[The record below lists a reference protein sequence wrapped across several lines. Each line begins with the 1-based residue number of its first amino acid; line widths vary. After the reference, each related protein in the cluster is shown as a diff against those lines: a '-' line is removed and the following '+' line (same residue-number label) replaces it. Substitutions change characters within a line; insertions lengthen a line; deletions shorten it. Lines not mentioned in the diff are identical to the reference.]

1 MQNAASSRIAWVDHA
16 KGLSIILVVM
26 MHSTLGVELALGSH
40 SFMGDVVAFAAAFRM
55 PLFFMISGL
64 FLARALERPWARYLD
79 DKVLHFAYFYVLWS
93 LIQIGIRLAVPNEG
107 NHGVSL
113 HDLLMIPLEPY
124 GTIWFIYVLA
134 VFFVVTRLLAAAGPA
149 VLLGLAVVLNI
160 LPVETGSIVIDQFAD
175 RWVYFVVG
183 YLFSGRIFDM
193 AATAARFPARTLAA
207 AGIFSAANIALL
219 TVDAADAP
227 GVGLVLGLSGAAAVI
242 GLVSIAARHEVL
254 RVLAWCGQ
262 HSLYIYLGFFL
273 PMAVMRIGLIRLGLV
288 PEINLFAI
296 LVTAAAVIGPLVT
309 YYMVR
314 RTPLAF
320 LFTRPETLRL
330 PALQRLFL
338 RRAPAGQPGS

>member
-160 LPVETGSIVIDQFAD
+160 LPVPGLDGFGVIEPFLSYSA
-175 RWVYFVVG
+175 R
-183 YLFSGRIFDM
+183 R
-193 AATAARFPARTLAA
+193 TAARVRPWAPLVLLLL
-207 AGIFSAANIALL
+207 IIA
-219 TVDAADAP
+219 VP
-227 GVGLVLGLSGAAAVI
+227 GVS
-242 GLVSIAARHEVL
+242 S
-254 RVLAWCGQ
+254 
-262 HSLYIYLGFFL
+262 
-273 PMAVMRIGLIRLGLV
+273 
-288 PEINLFAI
+288 
-296 LVTAAAVIGPLVT
+296 
-309 YYMVR
+309 
-314 RTPLAF
+314 
-320 LFTRPETLRL
+320 
-330 PALQRLFL
+330 LFL
-338 RRAPAGQPGS
+338 RVGAVVYGAVGGDVSLAFAGYSELLFWR